1 MRDNPSAPGKPL
13 SLSSRE
19 DEGICNKG
27 DTIDGIRIL
36 LAIAQ
41 VVTSGW
47 LRMGLVKDTPWQYQ
61 ESILLS
67 DGITVNSVSVRSCST
82 EVETLASVTSS
93 LISDQVKRSIVA
105 PVNPDIPSYS
115 TTSLSHRLL
124 TFVTAPRQMRHL
136 RPRCGSQLLLTR

>member
-19 DEGICNKG
+19 DEGISNRG
-27 DTIDGIRIL
+27 DAIDGSRIL

-47 LRMGLVKDTPWQYQ
+47 LRIVVVKVIPWQYQ
-61 ESILLS
+61 ESLLLS
-67 DGITVNSVSVRSCST
+67 DGITVNSVSVRSCSA
-82 EVETLASVTSS
+82 EVEILASVTSS
-93 LISDQVKRSIVA
+93 LIPNQVKRSIVA

-115 TTSLSHRLL
+115 TTSLLHRLL

-136 RPRCGSQLLLTR
+136 RPRYGSQLLLTR

>member
-19 DEGICNKG
+19 DEGIRNRG
-27 DTIDGIRIL
+27 DAIDGSRIL

-47 LRMGLVKDTPWQYQ
+47 LRMGVVKVIPWQYQ
-61 ESILLS
+61 ESLLLS

-82 EVETLASVTSS
+82 GVETLPSVTSS
-93 LISDQVKRSIVA
+93 LISNQV
-105 PVNPDIPSYS
+105 
-115 TTSLSHRLL
+115 
-124 TFVTAPRQMRHL
+124 
-136 RPRCGSQLLLTR
+136 